1 MEERVRLA
9 VEGEH
14 QISQSDLSDVQFI
27 QELANSARQSENRQK
42 LLKENKFSEANWSNE
57 SSHEMLIELCR
68 LFGNLCFNN
77 PTGRS
82 LVKRLDLFTTMNNS
96 LQNVSNQHFLNTKL
110 ILVLPAFLQNFCIEN
125 MENVNLILP
134 ILNTMSKILAQSQQY
149 ENTGPYEDLVVLLA
163 YSEHVTQLFS
173 EEVVA
178 AASNIIKAAGGDIST
193 DFVSALIAL
202 TEDDGLSS
210 LFYHQGV
217 HTVLMD
223 NLEKD
228 VYSGDIDEDCDKSVK
243 DVCAELAV
251 MVTASA
257 QLQDI
262 SIPLLTSWMKRDPTL
277 SSTAFIILG
286 NLCNSDAKTEAVVT
300 PELLKNVIQQMTD
313 STQKP
318 VLHALLGCLRNFAV
332 NPKSRDLLINHLVG
346 TRLIMM
352 SKHINDDALMLKLVS
367 ILRLLA
373 LSNET
378 VARSIGDDG
387 EFIKRLIEMGQV
399 TNHFSTVLGQLNVE
413 TGRLFSTVIV
423 KSQNP
428 GIMRSIVDRSGLPHL
443 LSLLSSPHLV
453 MLNQA
458 ILPLCLIYT
467 LDPLPE
473 IVTTSMTCDV
483 LKKILDILNNTQP
496 QDGYIMVH
504 ENVLKLITIM
514 MNTKDDQTLH
524 ILSECD
530 VKGRIETYSAT
541 LDPELHQT
549 NIQIS
554 NQILQTLP

>member
-1 MEERVRLA
+1 
-9 VEGEH
+9 
-14 QISQSDLSDVQFI
+14 
-27 QELANSARQSENRQK
+27 
-42 LLKENKFSEANWSNE
+42 
-57 SSHEMLIELCR
+57 
-68 LFGNLCFNN
+68 
-77 PTGRS
+77 
-82 LVKRLDLFTTMNNS
+82 
-96 LQNVSNQHFLNTKL
+96 
-110 ILVLPAFLQNFCIEN
+110 
-125 MENVNLILP
+125 
-134 ILNTMSKILAQSQQY
+134 
-149 ENTGPYEDLVVLLA
+149 
-163 YSEHVTQLFS
+163 
-173 EEVVA
+173 
-178 AASNIIKAAGGDIST
+178 
-193 DFVSALIAL
+193 
-202 TEDDGLSS
+202 
-210 LFYHQGV
+210 
-217 HTVLMD
+217 MD

-286 NLCNSDAKTEAVVT
+286 NLCNSDAQTEAVVT

-332 NPKSRDLLINHLVG
+332 NSKSRDLLINHLVG
-346 TRLIMM
+346 TRLLMM

-458 ILPLCLIYT
+458 VLPLCLIYT

-473 IVTTSMTCDV
+473 VVTTSMTSDV

-514 MNTKDDQTLH
+514 MNTKDDQTLQ

-554 NQILQTLP
+554 NQILQSLP